1 MYVGTDLSVWLV
13 LSNTGILLATSRFQA
28 LGQCGR
34 AKKRASGK
42 KDLAL
47 SPQFSGGFLRI
58 FLDPLSPP
66 FWSLEQ
72 ATLQLTGLTL
82 TSQFWQMVNVVV
94 NKP

>member
-1 MYVGTDLSVWLV
+1 MESAP
-13 LSNTGILLATSRFQA
+13 GILVATSWFQA
-28 LGQCGR
+28 LGQYGR
-34 AKKRASGK
+34 AKQ
-42 KDLAL
+42 DLAL
-47 SPQFSGGFLRI
+47 SPQFFGGFLRI